1 MFFFL
6 LSWLLLGG
14 FGASSLLFGF
24 GASSVDRL
32 IILPSPLLFQPS
44 PTQSCIERKGRKKG
58 RKKDKTRSKSETSS
72 SPFAPS
78 AEFRALQCTKRE
90 ERKKGRKKNRQNAF
104 KVRKCLS
111 SVLPPSSLPLTIET
125 QEFIPSP
132 STSNN
137 TSILKN
143 LSFYSIY

>member
-1 MFFFL
+1 MHQE
-6 LSWLLLGG
+6 GG
-14 FGASSLLFGF
+14 
-24 GASSVDRL
+24 
-32 IILPSPLLFQPS
+32 
-44 PTQSCIERKGRKKG
+44 KK
-58 RKKDKTRSKSETSS
+58 
-72 SPFAPS
+72 
-78 AEFRALQCTKRE
+78 
-90 ERKKGRKKNRQNAF
+90 ERKKNGQNAS

-143 LSFYSIY
+143 LSFYSIC